1 MPMALAGHLGHLF
14 KDVIH
19 DSIIGKHY
27 ACGITKENGIFKRAN
42 IPGLPKYLVERM
54 RQNCFSISKH
64 GSNNQRL
71 TKMNP
76 VTVPLFDFNQQK
88 VVSQSLDMCLPTA
101 SIAKGIFSSIDDA
114 FVKNKIPWEKCIS
127 LGVNSTSVDICKH
140 NSLETRV
147 GIEQQYYLDGMSMSH
162 GSQCCTTSSK
172 IV

>member
-1 MPMALAGHLGHLF
+1 MHIFGAFKKLYPLESQVAQAEIKIIGFIAMPMALARHLGHLL

-27 ACGITKENGIFKRAN
+27 ACGITKGNGIFKRAN
-42 IPGLPKYLVERM
+42 MPGLLKYLVERM

-64 GSNNQRL
+64 GSNNQGL

-88 VVSQSLDMCLPTA
+88 IVSQSLDMCLLTA

-114 FVKNKIPWEKCIS
+114 FVKNKF
-127 LGVNSTSVDICKH
+127 LGRNA
-140 NSLETRV
+140 
-147 GIEQQYYLDGMSMSH
+147 YL
-162 GSQCCTTSSK
+162 
-172 IV
+172 